1 MHFAERPWA
10 LFPRGF
16 DLPACI
22 LDMSALARL
31 KARRAGGTQRL
42 LAVPASCGRPIRSLD
57 FETHHDCQC
66 DRPLCPL
73 DLLVGSGT
81 AAAAGSHAA
90 TAHRTADAYMAAFDA
105 ALDGSEARRHPPELP
120 CNGSGLE
127 HAAAA
132 RTAPALVPHPQAAVA
147 APPPAQP
154 APASDWQQPPAT
166 SPTAISLSD
175 RNLLCGSVDWAR
187 REAVL
192 GSADHALYSV
202 DLRRRRKSRT
212 LYSKQAGHREWVS
225 AVCHLPDGRIASGGL
240 DSRVWLWPAAGT
252 APTAGKCCV
261 LEGHAGSIAALAPVP
276 AAPSCLI
283 SAGYDKRLLCW
294 DCSAG
299 GRLQQALEG
308 HRAPVLQLAAA
319 GGAAASGDR
328 DGCIARW
335 SIGAGKALGKL
346 VQAHDG
352 HCTALTWLRDGS
364 SSGREASSTSPDA
377 HLLLS
382 GGQDGAVKVWDAKTG
397 QQRAAMAAHAGPSG
411 RGAVGSITGMGHL
424 VLTCG
429 ADGTVHGLEARAG
442 LQPAWQPLQL
452 PGFPYCAASCGSTLF
467 VGCGNGEIAG
477 VDAATGH
484 MQWSVRAAAS
494 AVRTLAASENLLVA
508 GCDDGSVV
516 LFDAAQPQLDA

>member
-1 MHFAERPWA
+1 
-10 LFPRGF
+10 
-16 DLPACI
+16 
-22 LDMSALARL
+22 MSALERL
-31 KARRAGGTQRL
+31 KARRAAGGTQRL
-42 LAVPASCGRPIRSLD
+42 PSVSASCDRPSLSWD
-57 FETHHDCQC
+57 FGTHHDCQC
-66 DRPLCPL
+66 DRRLCPL
-73 DLLVGSGT
+73 DLLVGSGG
-81 AAAAGSHAA
+81 AAAAGFHAAA
-90 TAHRTADAYMAAFDA
+90 TAHRAADAYMAAFDA
-105 ALDGSEARRHPPELP
+105 VFDGSEVWRHPPALMR
-120 CNGSGLE
+120 NGSGLE
-127 HAAAA
+127 QAAAA
-132 RTAPALVPHPQAAVA
+132 RPAPTLVPHPQAAVA
-147 APPPAQP
+147 APQPAQP
-154 APASDWQQPPAT
+154 APTSAWQQPPAAST
-166 SPTAISLSD
+166 TAISLSD

-187 REAVL
+187 QEAVL

-202 DLRRRRKSRT
+202 DLRRRRQSRT

-240 DSRVWLWPAAGT
+240 DSRIWLWPAAGT
-252 APTAGKCCV
+252 APTASKCCV
-261 LEGHAGSIAALAPVP
+261 LEGHAGSIVALAPVP

-283 SAGYDKRLLCW
+283 SAAYDKRLLCW
-294 DCSAG
+294 DCSTG

-319 GGAAASGDR
+319 GGVAASGDR

-364 SSGREASSTSPDA
+364 SSSSGGGSGSEASSTSPDA

-382 GGQDGAVKVWDAKTG
+382 GGQDGAVKLWDARTG

-411 RGAVGSITGMGHL
+411 RGAVGSITCMGHL

-452 PGFPYCAASCGSTLF
+452 PDFPSCAASCGSTLF
-467 VGCGNGEIAG
+467 VGCGNGEIAA

-484 MQWSVRAAAS
+484 MRWSVRAAAS
-494 AVRTLAASENLLVA
+494 AVRTLAASENLLVT
-508 GCDDGSVV
+508 GCDHGSVV